1 MCGEYSINIL
11 AMGNTVKRLG
21 LGALVFRRNGSFAAR
36 ILCLIFGVGLTIFFR
51 RIELFNHESI
61 PENDALI
68 FVSNHPNALIDPALL
83 FVALPKKI
91 AFLAKSTLFKMP
103 IIGSLIKAVGA
114 LPLYRQQDAGEDVS
128 KNHETFRLTREL
140 LKSGGAIS
148 LFPEGV
154 SHNSTKLLPLK
165 TGAARIALGAV
176 STGKHPESL
185 RLSIVPVGL
194 YYTSKTTFRSDALL
208 HFGRSFPVTP
218 VVLDEQGH
226 PPREA
231 VRELNE
237 LIASSLRS
245 VTLNAESDA
254 ELKVARIAEEVFTGT
269 TPHEESLAE
278 RLDFLQRFVGD
289 ESIENDGKLEKRLE
303 EYERKLDSL
312 GIDSEF
318 LDLASY
324 SKRFVLKHALLRSW
338 HLILLSPLVIVGI
351 ALHFIPYQL
360 SRMIAATQTRKGDHD
375 MTSTMKFISAMV
387 LMPLTWLGIAVAV
400 EIPFGWKIALASVPV
415 SFLAGWVALRALE
428 EIDELRR
435 WLRAI
440 IAFFAKRETFLR
452 LLAERRHLFEK
463 VKR

>member
-1 MCGEYSINIL
+1 
-11 AMGNTVKRLG
+11 MGNTVKRLG
-21 LGALVFRRNGSFAAR
+21 LGALVFRNNGSLAAR
-36 ILCLIFGVGLTIFFR
+36 VLCLIFGVGLTIFFR
-51 RIELFNHESI
+51 RIEIFNHESI
-61 PENDALI
+61 PEDDALI

-103 IIGSLIKAVGA
+103 IIGSLIKTVGA

-128 KNHETFRLTREL
+128 KNLETFTLTREL
-140 LKSGGAIS
+140 LKSGGAIA

-154 SHNSTKLLPLK
+154 SHSSPKLLPLK

-176 STGKHPESL
+176 SSGKHPESL

-208 HFGRSFPVTP
+208 HFGQSFPVMP
-218 VVLDEQGH
+218 VVLDEHGH
-226 PPREA
+226 PPRDA
-231 VRELNE
+231 VKELNE
-237 LIASSLRS
+237 QIASALRA
-245 VTLNAESDA
+245 VTLNAESDS
-254 ELKVARIAEEVFTGT
+254 ELKVAKIAEEVFTVT
-269 TPHEESLAE
+269 TPHEENLAE
-278 RLDFLQRFVGD
+278 RLEFLQKFVGEETLD
-289 ESIENDGKLEKRLE
+289 NDRKLDKRLE
-303 EYERKLDSL
+303 EYDRKLDAL

-324 SKRFVLKHALLRSW
+324 SKRFVLKQAILRSW
-338 HLILLSPLVIVGI
+338 YLILLSPLVAAGI

-360 SRMIAATQTRKGDHD
+360 AKLIAATQTRKGEHD
-375 MTSTMKFISAMV
+375 MTSTVKFITAMV
-387 LMPLTWLGIAVAV
+387 FIPLTWLAVA
-400 EIPFGWKIALASVPV
+400 IATDFAFGWTIALLSVPL

-428 EIDELRR
+428 EIEELRS

-440 IAFFAKRETFLR
+440 FVFFAKREAFLR
-452 LLAERRHLFEK
+452 LLAERRRLFER